1 VAGYSGGYHY
11 ILFVVS
17 YYGMGETYQGMGIDE
32 GNHNHTDIYPVGGYI

>member
-17 YYGMGETYQGMGIDE
+17 YHGMGETYQGMDSYE
-32 GNHNHTDIYPVGGYI
+32 GNYNHTDIYTVGGYI